1 MIPDDLERILAAGDA
16 IQPSPA
22 FTRNV
27 MAEVHREAGEPPRL
41 PFPWI
46 RFCMGAGASGIAA
59 AAATVYLTA
68 SGFTGNAFL
77 LLTAGSPVP
86 ELACTFA
93 VALIGFGIAAI
104 PRVLWR
110 P

>member
-1 MIPDDLERILAAGDA
+1 MAA
-16 IQPSPA
+16 
-22 FTRNV
+22 
-27 MAEVHREAGEPPRL
+27 VHREAGEAPRL

-46 RFCMGAGASGIAA
+46 RFAMGAGASGIAA
-59 AAATVYLTA
+59 AAATVYLTG
-68 SGFTGNAFL
+68 SGFAKSTFIASDAVFPG
-77 LLTAGSPVP
+77 T
-86 ELACTFA
+86 ELACAFA